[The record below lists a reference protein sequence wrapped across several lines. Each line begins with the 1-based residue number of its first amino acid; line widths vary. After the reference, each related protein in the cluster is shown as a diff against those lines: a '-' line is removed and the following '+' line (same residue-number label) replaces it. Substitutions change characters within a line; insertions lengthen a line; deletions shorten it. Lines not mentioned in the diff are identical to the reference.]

1 MGLGPSKGKIKKILT
16 KSVAGDPDII
26 KKGYLKCSYNVN
38 ARGPSDQEANQTAV
52 EFSKEESVIFEVSSL
67 QSVPLTSTQTAVKQN
82 TYFPYSSV
90 GTLLVDFPKA
100 DETKEFTCF
109 LVEEN
114 VVVTLAT
121 NLYDPKYGGEAKTV
135 KTSFSDAKIK
145 PANIIFHDSFQ
156 RDKKTTN
163 PDCLLAVLIYEEKVF
178 SEYLGVRSEIQGDGS
193 NMFLVSSCGLK
204 RGKAEDEANE
214 DGEENGNAYMERSDG
229 PFKQSDIH
237 SLYVT
242 LDQDITEDQNDEIL
256 LEKCLGAPVYYRD
269 MNNDVYVVG
278 ILTKDHK
285 IMRISKSHIEFLLE
299 KVNLGHNLL
308 HSDKKEKIEE
318 DKIQKLDLSR
328 NDFGPLDIKY
338 LSEFDLKNLIYL
350 DLGSNA
356 IKPQGAYYLSQGKYP
371 QLKTLNLNFN
381 EIGDEGISHIANAN
395 FNMLEQLFLFHNN
408 ISYVGIEHLC
418 KADFIQSLVILSL
431 SENPQ
436 ITNEGCKHI
445 GNTKNFKNLTILNMN
460 RTGLTDEAITSL
472 MSCPLPNLRKIHLHG
487 NTFTEKGTSNFQSW
501 RLSEVQIE
509 YDDNKKKGKRKVKK

>member
-16 KSVAGDPDII
+16 NSVNNLE
-26 KKGYLKCSYNVN
+26 KKNKEYLKCSYNVN
-38 ARGPSDQEANQTAV
+38 SRGPAHNQEFNQTTI
-52 EFSKEESVIFEVSSL
+52 EFSKEESVIYDISSV
-67 QSVPLTSTQTAVKQN
+67 QAIPLTSSQTIVKQSN
-82 TYFPYSSV
+82 YFPYSSV

-100 DETKEFTCF
+100 DGTKEFTCF
-109 LVEEN
+109 LIEEN

-135 KTSFSDAKIK
+135 KTSFSDAKVKRIV
-145 PANIIFHDSFQ
+145 FHNSF
-156 RDKKTTN
+156 RNDKKATN

-178 SEYLGVRSEIQGDGS
+178 NEYLGVRSEIQGDGS
-193 NMFLVSSCGLK
+193 NMFLVASCGLK
-204 RGKAEDEANE
+204 GGKTGDQANE
-214 DGEENGNAYMERSDG
+214 AGEEEGNNYMERTEG
-229 PFKQSDIH
+229 PFKQSEIH

-242 LDQDITEDQNDEIL
+242 LEQEIIEDQNDENL
-256 LEKCLGAPVYYRD
+256 FEKCLGAPVYYKD
-269 MNNDVYVVG
+269 FNNDIYVVG

-285 IMRISKSHIEFLLE
+285 ITRISKSHIEFLNE
-299 KVNLGHNLL
+299 NVNLGQNFLR
-308 HSDKKEKIEE
+308 SDNKKIEE
-318 DKIQKLDLSR
+318 DKIEKLDLSR

-338 LSEFDLKNLIYL
+338 LSEFDLKNLQYL

-395 FNMLEQLFLFHNN
+395 FNTLEQLFLFHNN

-445 GNTKNFKNLTILNMN
+445 GNTKNFKSLTILNMN
-460 RTGLTDEAITSL
+460 RTGLTDEAISL
-472 MSCPLPNLRKIHLHG
+472 LMNCPLPNLRKIHLHG
-487 NTFTEKGTSNFQSW
+487 NSFTEKGTSNFQSW

-509 YDDNKKKGKRKVKK
+509 YDDNKKKGKKKQKK